1 MISRRPSV
9 LAATA
14 IMAATLNGRQQVID
28 MRGQPIPGLYA
39 GGEAIPDVEMCR
51 LFAIDADRYELDN
64 GEPLPAIFRKATAP
78 IVLIGVDSASWL
90 KTAAWG
96 FVMPQVS
103 KKTGKPIQPK
113 VVNNAQRRRVVPC
126 AKDKGRPMSL
136 FERWLTLWVALCIL
150 AGLVLGNLLPG
161 AFGVLASLE
170 YASVNLVVAV
180 LIWAMVYPMMIA
192 IDFGSLKAVG
202 QRPKGL
208 IITLVINWLIK
219 PFTMAAL
226 AVLFFNHVFAGLI
239 DPERAPEY
247 IAGLILLGA
256 APCTAMVF
264 VWSQLT
270 RGDPNYTLVQ
280 VSVNDLI
287 MVVAFAPIVAF
298 LLGVTDI
305 SVPWETLVLSV
316 VLYIVIPLIAG
327 ALTRRALI
335 ARGGV
340 RAVDA
345 FTAWIKPAS
354 VLGLL
359 LTVVLLF
366 GFQGQLILAQPLL
379 IALIAVPIV
388 IQSYGIFA
396 LGYGAAWVWR
406 VPHKVAAPCALI
418 GTSNFF
424 ELAVAVAI
432 GLFGLDSGA
441 ALATVVGVLVEVPVM
456 LSLVAFANRTRA
468 RFHRGRR

>member
-1 MISRRPSV
+1 
-9 LAATA
+9 
-14 IMAATLNGRQQVID
+14 
-28 MRGQPIPGLYA
+28 
-39 GGEAIPDVEMCR
+39 
-51 LFAIDADRYELDN
+51 
-64 GEPLPAIFRKATAP
+64 
-78 IVLIGVDSASWL
+78 
-90 KTAAWG
+90 
-96 FVMPQVS
+96 
-103 KKTGKPIQPK
+103 
-113 VVNNAQRRRVVPC
+113 
-126 AKDKGRPMSL
+126 MSL

-161 AFGVLASLE
+161 LFAALAGVE

-192 IDFGSLKAVG
+192 IDFGSLRAVG

-208 IITLVINWLIK
+208 VITLVINWLIK

-226 AVLFFNHVFAGLI
+226 AVLFFEHVFADLI
-239 DPERAPEY
+239 EPEKASEY

-270 RGDPNYTLVQ
+270 KGDPNYTLVQ

-305 SVPWETLVLSV
+305 SVPWETLLLSV

-327 ALTRRALI
+327 ALTRRALL
-335 ARGGV
+335 AKGGAA
-340 RAVDA
+340 AVSE
-345 FTAWIKPAS
+345 FTARIKPAS

-359 LTVVLLF
+359 VTVVLLF
-366 GFQGQLILAQPLL
+366 GFQGQVILAQPLV
-379 IALIAVPIV
+379 IALIAVPIL

-396 LGYGAAWVWR
+396 LGYGWAWAWG
-406 VPHKVAAPCALI
+406 VPHRVAAPCALI

-432 GLFGLDSGA
+432 GLFGLNSGA

-456 LSLVAFANRTRA
+456 LSLVAFANRTRD
-468 RFHRGRR
+468 RFTA